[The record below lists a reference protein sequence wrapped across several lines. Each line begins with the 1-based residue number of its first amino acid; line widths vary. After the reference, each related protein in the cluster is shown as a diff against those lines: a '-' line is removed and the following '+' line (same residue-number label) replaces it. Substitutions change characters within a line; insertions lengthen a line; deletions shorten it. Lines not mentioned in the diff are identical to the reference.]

1 MANEFD
7 TFDYIKPADY
17 LPALE
22 QRNRETNEGFE
33 NAEQMAKIND
43 RQRVANAEQFDRAIN
58 KAEKFTK
65 SGAELLKK
73 QRDTAQKI
81 YAAEAWDWQKETG
94 VNQEDYYNW
103 KIERQKLG
111 EDHTQLAYLSAK
123 AEAAG
128 QTTQAKDL
136 INLSGWRLQ
145 IQEEVMAKD
154 YINRLPEKFKN
165 EILDKD
171 EAGNY
176 KYQLHIKGDGETPD
190 RIVNWGSE
198 DLTEEE
204 AWMLLKEF
212 NLKNGYNPVSHYRK
226 EFSKDVIWDTLRVNE
241 QSIINTVKER
251 AANNLRN
258 ETLAFHEKA
267 LIVNAQ
273 TSANDLVDM
282 VLGLADKEK
291 GQLKVLD
298 NPGARTVLKE
308 YVLNLYRQDKIT
320 YNEAQG
326 LITGTFPHKGTGTP
340 QTLEVFK
347 EFQDYQGS
355 LQSIHQIKSGEE
367 TRGKTAFGGEFTDG
381 VIKKFKDSKVQL
393 TEVILGIEVNNFRN
407 DFAEKFGYY
416 PTEAEIKLHAPRL
429 LTLGTVE
436 DKSDAD
442 IISKLMQKKAML
454 QPILYQDYANI
465 YDPVKREEWQKYAD
479 TAAGQGMISEIKGLR
494 DDSMPGII
502 KTALS
507 LTYGPLGPQLD
518 PLYRKYQPKA
528 ERRYNEL
535 YAQMAPNYADKQPFE
550 LHDAIVSRLSTDIK
564 TWHETKSMDSPIE
577 SNYALQKNEALHY
590 LKQKNP
596 NHLTNVHVQTLS
608 EGMLPGTKE
617 SFAQLTAY
625 NKSPNTLS
633 IPQLYYDIAR
643 GINGLDEFDV
653 AALQYKAETGEDLKP
668 PDWKV
673 TAQKYQPLTTYYMTT
688 KPNNKTLTK
697 MAVIE
702 KGGGDYNSFSLRPEL
717 TELIEESLRTN
728 K

>member
-22 QRNRETNEGFE
+22 KRNRETNEGFE

-65 SGAELLKK
+65 SGAQILKK
-73 QRDTAQKI
+73 ERDIAQKI
-81 YAAEAWDWQKETG
+81 YANEAWDWQKEVG
-94 VNQEDYYNW
+94 VSQEDYYNW

-111 EDHTQLAYLSAK
+111 EDHSQLAYLSAK

-128 QTTQAKDL
+128 EYTQAKDL

-154 YINRLPEKFKN
+154 YINRLPEKFKD

-171 EAGNY
+171 QAGNY
-176 KYQLHIKGDGETPD
+176 KYQLTIKGDPETPD
-190 RIVNWGSE
+190 RVINWGTE

-226 EFSKDVIWDTLRVNE
+226 EFSKDAIWDKLRVNE
-241 QSIINTVKER
+241 QGIINTVKER

-273 TSANDLVDM
+273 TSPNDLVEM
-282 VLGLADKEK
+282 VLELANNEK
-291 GQLKVLD
+291 GQLNVLD
-298 NPGARTVLKE
+298 NAGARTVLKE

-320 YNEAQG
+320 YDEARG
-326 LITGTFPHKGTGTP
+326 LITGTFKHKGQGDT
-340 QTLEVFK
+340 TLEVFK

-355 LQSIHQIKSGEE
+355 LQGIHQSKSGEE
-367 TRGKTAFGGEFTDG
+367 ERGKKAFGGEFTDG
-381 VIKKFKDSKVQL
+381 VIENFKNNKVQL
-393 TEVILGIEVNNFRN
+393 TEAILGIEVNNFRN
-407 DFAEKFGYY
+407 AFAEKFGYY
-416 PTEAEIKLHAPRL
+416 PTEAEIKLYAPEL
-429 LTLGTVE
+429 LKLRTVE
-436 DKSDAD
+436 DKSDAN
-442 IISKLMQKKAML
+442 IISGLIQKRAML

-465 YDPVKREEWQKYAD
+465 YDPTLREEWQKYSE
-479 TAAGQGMISEIKGLR
+479 TAAGQGMINEIKEMR
-494 DDSMPGII
+494 DNSMPGII

-507 LTYGPLGPQLD
+507 LNYPVLGPQLD

-550 LHDAIVSRLSTDIK
+550 LHDAIVARLSQDLQ
-564 TWHETKSMDSPIE
+564 TWHKTDSMDKTVKST
-577 SNYALQKNEALHY
+577 YALQKNQALHY

-596 NHLTNVHVQTLS
+596 NHLPNVHIQTLS
-608 EGMLPGTKE
+608 AGMLPGTKE

-653 AALQYKAETGEDLKP
+653 AALQYKAETGEDLKL

-673 TAQKYQPLTTYYMTT
+673 TAQKYQPLTNYYMTT
-688 KPNNKTLTK
+688 KPNNKTLIK

-702 KGGGDYNSFSLRPEL
+702 KGGGDYNSFSLRKEL
-717 TELIEESLRTN
+717 TEEVY